1 MSTCTMTSQQPHKHS
16 AYSVAPPTS
25 NFQPLRKPARQ
36 LNNTHKAFKSS
47 FLPLKSVLPTTY
59 ATMYTPDVLA
69 NAAQLTSEGRPL
81 FTQRDLVDWRKND
94 LRSLLIVPKLR
105 REWNGVLPQ
114 IIEPGFS
121 IVVLP
126 LDASDEEIIDTLVS
140 SDIYK
145 EHKFEHRFLVQT
157 AQYTVQAARQRNAN
171 QPQARMTLPQWRN
184 IIENYLLNLACEA
197 QCRLDFKQT
206 CLYLKKH
213 KQREQE
219 QLLRQQQEQQ
229 QQQQQKRS
237 TSPLLKKAI
246 MTHLMST
253 SPEFNKHITNN
264 TSSALSSSKVSLSR
278 MEKQQ
283 IWVHVQ
289 TELYARLG
297 LNWEADE
304 LI

>member
-1 MSTCTMTSQQPHKHS
+1 MTPQQPHKHS
-16 AYSVAPPTS
+16 AYSVALPTS
-25 NFQPLRKPARQ
+25 NFQPLRKPTRQ
-36 LNNTHKAFKSS
+36 LSTHKAFKSS
-47 FLPLKSVLPTTY
+47 FLPLKSVLPTSY
-59 ATMYTPDVLA
+59 AAMYTPDVLA
-69 NAAQLTSEGRPL
+69 DTTQLTAEGRPL

-105 REWNGVLPQ
+105 REWNGVAPQ
-114 IIEPGFS
+114 IIEPGFR
-121 IVVLP
+121 IIVLP
-126 LDASDEEIIDTLVS
+126 LDASEDEIINTLVS

-157 AQYTVQAARQRNAN
+157 AQYTVQAARQRNVN
-171 QPQARMTLPQWRN
+171 QQQGRMTLPQWRN

-229 QQQQQKRS
+229 QQQQQQKRS

-246 MTHLMST
+246 LTNLMST
-253 SPEFNKHITNN
+253 SPEFNKHITTSNSS
-264 TSSALSSSKVSLSR
+264 SSASISAKVSLSR
-278 MEKQQ
+278 TEKQQ